1 MLSEAS
7 QQALRRLL
15 WFGLVLYALVMA
27 VSFWVW
33 AQLPTDAQVPTHYG
47 LDFVPDRYDHKDIPL
62 LWMPQLVWV
71 ITAVM
76 YFIPRFEPRRLN
88 LERSMKAYV
97 RVTAAI
103 LIFLSLMVLMTAYNA
118 LSHTTLNASFFAL
131 LLGLLFTF
139 VGNYLGKV
147 RSTFFF
153 GIRTPWTLSSDLA
166 WQKTH
171 RLAGKLFVIFG
182 LEMVLGG
189 LLFNHPLVLFIGVGG
204 IALSALYSVVYSYFV
219 WKADPNKKTL

>member
-1 MLSEAS
+1 MLNDAS
-7 QQALRRLL
+7 RQALRKLL

-27 VSFWVW
+27 LSFWVW
-33 AQLPTDAQVPTHYG
+33 TQLPADAMVPTHYG
-47 LDFVPDRYDHKDIPL
+47 LNFMPDRYNHKDIPL
-62 LWMPQLVWV
+62 LWLPQVVWV
-71 ITAVM
+71 ITVLM

-88 LERSMKAYV
+88 LEHSMKAYV
-97 RVTAAI
+97 RVTMAI
-103 LIFLSLMVLMTAYNA
+103 LIFLALMVVMTAYNA
-118 LSHTTLNASFFAL
+118 LSHTTLTASFFAL
-131 LLGLLFTF
+131 LLGFLFTF

-153 GIRTPWTLSSDLA
+153 GIRTPWTLSSELA

-189 LLFNHPLVLFIGVGG
+189 LLFNHPLVLFLGVGG
-204 IALSALYSVVYSYFV
+204 IVLSSLYAMAYSYFV
-219 WKADPNKKTL
+219 WKADPAKREL